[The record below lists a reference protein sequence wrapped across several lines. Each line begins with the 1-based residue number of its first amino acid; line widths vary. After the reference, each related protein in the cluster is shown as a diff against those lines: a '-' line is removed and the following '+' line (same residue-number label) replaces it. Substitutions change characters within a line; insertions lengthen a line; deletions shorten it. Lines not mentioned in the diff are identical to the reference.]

1 MTISDTDLANATTAW
16 GEGII
21 SLSQAYEAH
30 GITQAKEVAGALLD
44 RLYGFELGPVLFK
57 PTLSGGVQTF
67 RTDKDGAL
75 SYFVGHNP
83 AYPADT
89 GFGIK
94 YWREV
99 HAETAAQFIDGDV
112 AMWMGWVSFIN
123 KENELVKV
131 DKSFGYKQ
139 TPEGA
144 LKIVLHHSSLPF
156 EG

>member
-30 GITQAKEVAGALLD
+30 GIAQAKEVADALLD

-83 AYPADT
+83 AYPEDT

-99 HAETAAQFIDGDV
+99 QAETAAQFIDGDV
-112 AMWMGWVSFIN
+112 AMWMGWVILADKN
-123 KENELVKV
+123 GGVTKV
-131 DKSFGYKQ
+131 DKSWGYQ
-139 TPEGA
+139 RDDAGV
-144 LKIVLHHSSLPF
+144 LRIVLRHSSLPYQR
-156 EG
+156 

>member
-30 GITQAKEVAGALLD
+30 GIVQAREVAGALLD

-75 SYFVGHNP
+75 SYFVGHNT

-94 YWREV
+94 YWREI
-99 HAETAAQFIDGDV
+99 HAETAAQHARIAQILAEWV
-112 AMWMGWVSFIN
+112 TQAEAAM
-123 KENELVKV
+123 NER
-131 DKSFGYKQ
+131 
-139 TPEGA
+139 
-144 LKIVLHHSSLPF
+144 SSA
-156 EG
+156 